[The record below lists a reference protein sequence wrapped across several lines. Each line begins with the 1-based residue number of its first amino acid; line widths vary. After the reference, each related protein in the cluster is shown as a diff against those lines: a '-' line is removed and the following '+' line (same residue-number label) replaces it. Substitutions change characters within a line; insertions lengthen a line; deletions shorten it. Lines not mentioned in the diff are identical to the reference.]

1 MSVTTIAASSEN
13 DVTADSDY
21 TGEPSTSD
29 SPAVSSD
36 SGALAPSITLAD
48 GSEYL
53 LVDPGDLIIG
63 ANVRTEADLDKD
75 FKGFTRDIGKR
86 GVRAPIITRRN
97 DAGELVVVEGQMR
110 VLAAVKTGRPRV
122 RVLVEPGP
130 VGDDPASEVERIIN
144 QLGDNFH
151 RTANSHADE
160 VRATQQLLDL
170 GVSARA
176 IEQQRCIPR
185 TRVTTLVT
193 VARSPAAAEAV
204 TTGIADLTQAAV
216 LAEFDGDDDAIA
228 QLVECARTDPKRFG
242 QVAQWL
248 RDDREETRLCQQAR
262 DRLTEQGVTVIDR
275 PDGLFGGR
283 IRRLDDLRPTPK
295 TKPGTALSPKRHEKC
310 PGHAAYLDYWGHRPQ
325 KDRVQV
331 VYVCT
336 DFRQHGHAE
345 RYASTNQVA
354 TSGQRAGTMSEDEK
368 AYRRTVIAN
377 GKAWD
382 SATTFRRKWL
392 KEFAARKTAPKDAHV
407 WIARMLAQGGPELRQ
422 AMEDDH
428 TLAIELLGLAAKPD
442 RTRHDRHV
450 SHPIADAA
458 AKATPGRAT
467 MITLI
472 MVLAALESSTD
483 RRHTWER
490 PSRDQIAYFT
500 QLASYDYPLAEV
512 EQLVLTHAT
521 AGSDPQPRTAPE
533 DNTGTADP
541 SATLEPPPGS
551 APDATDAGQ
560 HADTSRDGT
569 EPGTDTVDAA
579 TDHDIVVDLPRSD
592 GDPDGLQDANRAA

>member
-1 MSVTTIAASSEN
+1 MTAIAATSAA
-13 DVTADSDY
+13 DVTADPDR
-21 TGEPSTSD
+21 TAAPSIPD
-29 SPAVSSD
+29 SPTVSSD
-36 SGALAPSITLAD
+36 SGGPAPSITLAD

-63 ANVRTEADLDKD
+63 ANVRTNPDLDKD
-75 FKGFTRDIGKR
+75 FKGFTCDIGKR

-110 VLAAVKTGRPRV
+110 VLAAVKTGRPLV

-130 VGDDPASEVERIIN
+130 VSDDPASEAERIIN

-170 GVSARA
+170 GLTARA
-176 IEQQRCIPR
+176 IEQQRSIPR
-185 TRVTTLVT
+185 TRVTTLVA
-193 VARSPAAAEAV
+193 VARSAAAAEAV
-204 TTGIADLTQAAV
+204 TSGIADLTQAAV

-228 QLVECARTDPKRFG
+228 QLLDCARTDPKRFG

-248 RDDREETRLCQQAR
+248 RDDREEARLCQQAR
-262 DRLTEQGVTVIDR
+262 DRLAEQGVTVIDR

-283 IRRLDDLRPTPK
+283 IRRLEDLRATPK
-295 TKPGTALSPKRHEKC
+295 TKPGTALSVKRHEKC
-310 PGHAAYLDYWGHRPQ
+310 PGHAAYLDYWGSRLE

-345 RYASTNQVA
+345 RYASADEVA
-354 TSGQRAGTMSEDEK
+354 MSGQRTGAMSEEEK

-392 KEFAARKTAPKDAHV
+392 KEFAARKTALKDAHV
-407 WIARMLAQGGPELRQ
+407 WIAQMLAQGGPELRQ
-422 AMEDDH
+422 AMDDDH
-428 TLAIELLGLAAKPD
+428 TLAVELLGLAAKPG
-442 RTRHDRHV
+442 RSRYARHI

-467 MITLI
+467 MITLV
-472 MVLAALESSTD
+472 MLLAALESSTD

-500 QLASYDYPLAEV
+500 QLAAYDYPLADV
-512 EQLVLTHAT
+512 EQLVLTHAAASSDT
-521 AGSDPQPRTAPE
+521 ASGSQPQDSTAS
-533 DNTGTADP
+533 TDP
-541 SATLEPPPGS
+541 SATADPPPGS
-551 APDATDAGQ
+551 ASNVADAGLGPDTSGEGTAPAPDAAG
-560 HADTSRDGT
+560 
-569 EPGTDTVDAA
+569 AA
-579 TDHDIVVDLPRSD
+579 TDQSTVVDPP
-592 GDPDGLQDANRAA
+592 GGETDPDGVRDANLAA